1 MKKIYYG
8 ALALLLMAGCTNDD
22 LSVQPES
29 VKSISKINAVL
40 EESPDTRVHSENE
53 LKVVW
58 DEGDDIAVMTDM
70 EDQARLFTYE
80 SGETT
85 GVFVGRSIKMDKE
98 LYGFFPG
105 YNIYPTYNV
114 AEKIANVRTYRQYHH
129 EGEFTGSVPM
139 AGKSQTDNL
148 TFKQVVGIVKISLK
162 GTSYITNLTFSSNA
176 GEKLSGSGYVDL
188 KADDPKLV
196 IDQEDSENN
205 SEIYMESWVE
215 LNKDVA
221 TDFYFQVPPMTLSEG
236 FTLIIEGRDENNEW
250 FTLEKKSSTP
260 LTIKRGYL
268 KAYTC
273 FDTDEEIEA
282 QEEAARQEEAR
293 TREVLRI
300 FYDAL
305 GGDNWYRKNNWNTD
319 APLSQ
324 WYGLEVD
331 YNGHLT
337 GINLWDNHIN
347 GSIPKEIAELKHLK
361 GLHLGYGNVTS
372 IPDELCQ
379 MDLEVLSL
387 RKLGI
392 SSLPDGFGNLTHLT
406 YLDLAENQFTA
417 VPECIKQVK
426 GLQNLDISMSSIS
439 GELPEWISE
448 LTNLSSLYLQ
458 ENEFEGM
465 IPAAYFTNLTILKDF
480 YLANN
485 CLTGT
490 ITVEMQQSPMW
501 KSLKDGGAIRIEQ
514 REGYGLEIKG
524 AVKTIELNTQSLVLV
539 PGETAQLTATVLPA
553 DALNKNVGWGINWI
567 KSSWNNPPFT
577 IDENGLVTAL
587 CEGEG
592 QIFVKA
598 LDNNGAVTWCYVKV
612 VGSKSQGNTEN
623 FTGTEDDWDN

>member
-29 VKSISKINAVL
+29 VKSISKINAVI
-40 EESPDTRVHSENE
+40 EESPDTRVHFENE

-80 SGETT
+80 PDETT
-85 GVFVGRSIKMDKE
+85 GVFIGRSMKMDKE
-98 LYGFFPG
+98 LYGFYPG
-105 YNIYPTYNV
+105 NFSAMYNV
-114 AEKIANVRTYRQYHH
+114 AEKVAYVRTYDQSYY
-129 EGEFTGSVPM
+129 ENEFAGRVPM
-139 AGKSQTDNL
+139 AGKSQTDNI
-148 TFKQVVGIVKISLK
+148 TFKQVVGLIKISLK
-162 GTSYITNLTFSSNA
+162 GTSLISHLTFSSNA
-176 GEKLSGSGYVDL
+176 GEKLSGNGYVDL

-205 SEIYMESWVE
+205 SEIYMDSWVE

-236 FTLIIEGRDENNEW
+236 FTLVIEGYDEDDNR
-250 FTLEKKSSTP
+250 FRVEKKSSTP

-268 KAYTC
+268 KAYSC

-305 GGDNWYRKNNWNTD
+305 GGDNWYTKYNWNTD

-331 YNGHLT
+331 YYGHLT
-337 GINLWDNHIN
+337 VINIWDNHIN

-361 GLHLGYGNVTS
+361 GLYLGYGNVTS
-372 IPDELCQ
+372 IPEELCQ
-379 MDLEVLSL
+379 MDLENLSL

-417 VPECIKQVK
+417 VPECIKQMK
-426 GLQNLDISMSSIS
+426 GLQNLDISMNSIS

-485 CLTGT
+485 CLTGK
-490 ITVEMQQSPMW
+490 ITEDMQQSPMW
-501 KSLKDGGAIRIEQ
+501 LSLKDGGAIRIEQ
-514 REGYGLEIKG
+514 REGYGLEIEG
-524 AVKTIELNTQSLVLV
+524 AVKEIELNTESLVLV
-539 PGETAQLTATVLPA
+539 TGETAQLTATVLPA

-567 KSSWNNPPFT
+567 SSWKNPPFT
-577 IDENGLVTAL
+577 IDENGLVTAV

-592 QIFVKA
+592 QIFVIA
-598 LDNNGAVTWCYVKV
+598 LDNNGAVTYCEVKV

>member
-1 MKKIYYG
+1 
-8 ALALLLMAGCTNDD
+8 
-22 LSVQPES
+22 
-29 VKSISKINAVL
+29 
-40 EESPDTRVHSENE
+40 
-53 LKVVW
+53 
-58 DEGDDIAVMTDM
+58 
-70 EDQARLFTYE
+70 
-80 SGETT
+80 
-85 GVFVGRSIKMDKE
+85 
-98 LYGFFPG
+98 
-105 YNIYPTYNV
+105 
-114 AEKIANVRTYRQYHH
+114 
-129 EGEFTGSVPM
+129 M

-236 FTLIIEGRDENNEW
+236 FTLIIEGRDENNNW
-250 FTLEKKSSTP
+250 FILEKKSSTP

-324 WYGLEVD
+324 WDGLEVD

-417 VPECIKQVK
+417 VPECIKQMK
-426 GLQNLDISMSSIS
+426 GLHNLDISMSSIS